1 MDLKKTIKANIV
13 KDYLYIDDILD
24 NLVKT
29 RNGKSSATLR
39 FSTEDVETLN
49 EADIDILER
58 NIFGLGK
65 KFRVETKIRV
75 MEDRQDLMGLVDKM
89 EKRKEHEDVGI
100 KMKAYIER
108 YINVLK
114 K

>member
-1 MDLKKTIKANIV
+1 MHLSLVKKKKKSKKQNGPKKTIKANIV

-89 EKRKEHEDVGI
+89 ERGKNT
-100 KMKAYIER
+100 KMLA
-108 YINVLK
+108 
-114 K
+114 